1 MKSVLVHIN
10 RDSGQEARFQAALD
24 MVRACKGHLI
34 CVQTSPLENYLSA
47 DPYGVTFL
55 LGQTIDEIREQE
67 KAQREGFEARLK
79 AEGISWDWHCD
90 VGSATLLLAD
100 HSWLADLV
108 VVSTPGRN
116 WPRRLESPPTA
127 ADLVLRVRA
136 PLLAVP
142 EDYGGLDLP
151 GLAMVAWNGS
161 PEACHAIRAALP
173 LLAMAGAVVLVSVT
187 EGSGYDFPATEAAT
201 YLARHGIRAEMVELK
216 PGGRTVAEVLLNE
229 AAVRGAAWLAM
240 GAYGHSRLRESILGG
255 ATRDMLEQSTL
266 PLLLAH

>member
-24 MVRACKGHLI
+24 VARGFRGHLV
-34 CVQTSPLENYLSA
+34 CVQTSPLEGYLSA
-47 DPYGVTFL
+47 DPYGVSYL
-55 LGQTIDEIREQE
+55 LGQTLDQIREQE
-67 KAQREGFEARLK
+67 QAERDAFEARLR
-79 AEGISWDWHCD
+79 AEGVSWDWHCD
-90 VGSATLLLAD
+90 VGAPVLLLAG
-100 HSWLADLV
+100 HSWLTDLV

-116 WPRRLESPPTA
+116 WPKRLESPPTA

-136 PLLAVP
+136 PVLAVP
-142 EDYGGLDLP
+142 ESYGGIDLS

-173 LLAMAGAVVLVSVT
+173 LLRGAGSVVLVSVAD
-187 EGSGYDFPATEAAT
+187 GSDHDFPATEGAT
-201 YLARHGIRAEMVELK
+201 YLSRHGIATEMVELR
-216 PGGRTVAEVLLNE
+216 PAGRSVADVLLNE

-255 ATRDMLEQSTL
+255 ATRDMLEHSNL